1 MTLNL
6 RKKICKMINK
16 PFCAYCG
23 VDLSNVISKEHII
36 QNALGGLYE
45 SKTIC
50 CPDCNNRI
58 SEIID
63 KPFVDIFAPIISNI
77 HNLRKTHN
85 VNSKPLYS
93 GVGIY
98 DNKEYLIYLK
108 GNKVVSCPELCKKL
122 KCDVSKIKF
131 TNIYYNFNIDDKA
144 FKQGIK
150 KIAFNFAVEKQIP
163 ISLLKEKVKIKTIDN
178 NIEEIVFDYKI
189 MPFLPLNPIDE
200 QIELNS
206 NFELYHN
213 LILFNE
219 KNLLWCYV
227 DLFNTF
233 QYYVLL
239 SENWR
244 PDNIIYESYLQLLQA
259 PDRIY
264 PKFEKYNIKE
274 LYSLLSIYNIDIQG
288 ENSIDKVKQKIYE
301 KIRKKSS
308 VIKMEDFISKKLNE
322 NNKLLEKED
331 IEFSKRLIAY
341 TNNLQL
347 YFDEND
353 ILNECVFR
361 KLTIDENTN
370 KVAFYPELIYKI
382 ICKNCNKIKLYTHT
396 KFYRLTK
403 FILN

>member
-1 MTLNL
+1 M
-6 RKKICKMINK
+6 CKMRNK
-16 PFCAYCG
+16 TFCVYCG
-23 VDLSNVISKEHII
+23 VDLSNIISKEHII

-50 CPDCNNRI
+50 CSDCNNRI
-58 SEIID
+58 SKIID
-63 KPFVDIFAPIISNI
+63 KPFVDIFAPLISNI

-85 VNSKPLYS
+85 LNSKPSYY

-98 DNKEYLIYLK
+98 DNKKYSIYLK
-108 GNKVVSCPELCKKL
+108 GNKVVACPDLCKKL
-122 KCDVSKIKF
+122 KCDISKIKF

-163 ISLLKEKVKIKTIDN
+163 ISLLKENVKIKTSDN
-178 NIEEIVFDYKI
+178 NIEDIVFDYKI
-189 MPFLPLNPIDE
+189 IPFLPLNPIDE

-239 SENWR
+239 SENWE
-244 PDNIIYESYLQLLQA
+244 PDNIIYESYLQLLQV
-259 PDRIY
+259 PNHIY
-264 PKFEKYNIKE
+264 PEFEKYNLKE
-274 LYSLLSIYNIDIQG
+274 LYSLLSIYNINVQG
-288 ENSIDKVKQKIYE
+288 ENSIDKVRQKIYE

-331 IEFSKRLIAY
+331 IKFSKRLVTYI
-341 TNNLQL
+341 NNLQL

-370 KVAFYPELIYKI
+370 KIAFYPELIYKI
-382 ICKNCNKIKLYTHT
+382 ICKNCDKIKLYTHA

>member
-1 MTLNL
+1 MV
-6 RKKICKMINK
+6 NK
-16 PFCAYCG
+16 SVCAYCG
-23 VDLSNVISKEHII
+23 VDLSNIISKEHII

-274 LYSLLSIYNIDIQG
+274 LYRLLSIYNINIQG

-331 IEFSKRLIAY
+331 IEFSKRLITY

-382 ICKNCNKIKLYTHT
+382 ICKNCDKIKLYTHA

>member
-6 RKKICKMINK
+6 RKKICKMVNK
-16 PFCAYCG
+16 PVCAYCG
-23 VDLSNVISKEHII
+23 VDLSNIISKEHII

-85 VNSKPLYS
+85 VNSKPRYS

-98 DNKEYLIYLK
+98 DNKEYVIYLK
-108 GNKVVSCPELCKKL
+108 GNKVVSCPKLCKKL

-200 QIELNS
+200 QNELNS

-274 LYSLLSIYNIDIQG
+274 LYRLLSLYNINIQG

-382 ICKNCNKIKLYTHT
+382 ICKNCDKIKLYTHT

>member
-1 MTLNL
+1 M
-6 RKKICKMINK
+6 CKMINK

-23 VDLSNVISKEHII
+23 VDLSNIISKEHII

-50 CPDCNNRI
+50 CSDCNNRI
-58 SEIID
+58 SKIID

-85 VNSKPLYS
+85 VNSKPRYS

-98 DNKEYLIYLK
+98 DNKEYVIYLK
-108 GNKVVSCPELCKKL
+108 GNKVVDCPELCKKL

-163 ISLLKEKVKIKTIDN
+163 ISLLKEKVKIKTSNN

-301 KIRKKSS
+301 KIRKKPS

-370 KVAFYPELIYKI
+370 KIAFYPELIYKI
-382 ICKNCNKIKLYTHT
+382 ICKNCDKIKLYTHT

>member
-6 RKKICKMINK
+6 RKKICKMVNK
-16 PFCAYCG
+16 SVCAYCG
-23 VDLSNVISKEHII
+23 VDLSNIISKEHII

-274 LYSLLSIYNIDIQG
+274 LYRLLSIYNINIQG

-331 IEFSKRLIAY
+331 IEFSKRLITY

-382 ICKNCNKIKLYTHT
+382 ICKNCDKIKLYTHA

>member
-1 MTLNL
+1 
-6 RKKICKMINK
+6 MINK

-23 VDLSNVISKEHII
+23 VDLSNIISKEHII

-50 CPDCNNRI
+50 CSDCNNRI

-85 VNSKPLYS
+85 VNSKPRYS

-98 DNKEYLIYLK
+98 DNKEYVIYLK
-108 GNKVVSCPELCKKL
+108 GNKVVACPELCKKL

-274 LYSLLSIYNIDIQG
+274 LYRLLSIYNINIQG

-347 YFDEND
+347 YLDEND

-382 ICKNCNKIKLYTHT
+382 ICKNCDKIKLYTHT

>member
-6 RKKICKMINK
+6 RKKICKMVNK
-16 PFCAYCG
+16 SVCAYCG
-23 VDLSNVISKEHII
+23 VDLSNIISKEHII

-274 LYSLLSIYNIDIQG
+274 LYRLLSIYNINIQG

-382 ICKNCNKIKLYTHT
+382 ICKNCDKIKLYTHA

>member
-1 MTLNL
+1 
-6 RKKICKMINK
+6 MINK

-50 CPDCNNRI
+50 CSDCNNRI
-58 SEIID
+58 SKIID

-77 HNLRKTHN
+77 HNLRKMHN
-85 VNSKPLYS
+85 VNSKPRYS

-98 DNKEYLIYLK
+98 DNKEYVIYLK

-274 LYSLLSIYNIDIQG
+274 LYRLLSIYNINIQG